1 MCSLATA
8 AITSL
13 RRRPLKG
20 PCMSDSKN
28 SGWLKWIELVV
39 RREGIP
45 LVLVRVVIPG
55 NGEVGREIHL
65 EPGILA
71 DLGDG
76 DALHRVVHEHLRNQ
90 VATALRKEVGEAV
103 EAV

>member
-1 MCSLATA
+1 M
-8 AITSL
+8 
-13 RRRPLKG
+13 
-20 PCMSDSKN
+20 M
-28 SGWLKWIELVV
+28 

-55 NGEVGREIHL
+55 NGQVGREIHL

-76 DALHRVVHEHLRNQ
+76 DPFHWVIHEHFRNQ
-90 VATALRKEVGEAV
+90 VATALRKEVGKAIQAV
-103 EAV
+103 YMASHLHRYF